1 MSEKTV
7 SLILAFLN
15 TNKVKIFSNIQ
26 TSRAESHIPYTCMTF
41 NYMGNDVTI
50 SIYND
55 SFIKISVDDQLW
67 SICDN
72 INTVRNSIHKLETHN
87 YGYR

>member
-1 MSEKTV
+1 MSQKTV

-26 TSRAESHIPYTCMTF
+26 TSRTESHIPYTCMTF

-50 SIYND
+50 CIYND
-55 SFIKISVDDQLW
+55 SFIKITVDDQLW
-67 SICDN
+67 SICDD

>member
-15 TNKVKIFSNIQ
+15 TNKVKISSNIQ
-26 TSRAESHIPYTCMTF
+26 TSKTESHIPYVCMTF

-50 SIYND
+50 RIYND
-55 SFIKISVDDQLW
+55 SFIKITVDGQLW
-67 SICDN
+67 SICDD